1 MSLNTLSQLFKAMHK
16 TSKEG
21 GADMVD
27 QMKTTVRG
35 DLSKKD
41 SSKSE

>member
-1 MSLNTLSQLFKAMHK
+1 MSLNTLSQLLK
-16 TSKEG
+16 G

-27 QMKTTVRG
+27 QMETTVRG